1 MYWLI
6 VCVEF
11 GVYVMRNGKYQI
23 ALTQATPDANKISD
37 GWRGD
42 ASLRIEDGISLGS

>member
-11 GVYVMRNGKYQI
+11 GVDVMPNGKYQI
-23 ALTQATPDANKISD
+23 ALTQATPNAIVA
-37 GWRGD
+37 RQ
-42 ASLRIEDGISLGS
+42 ALAMERLLP